1 MKQRRSNE
9 VIKIADKTFV
19 FANDLNPLTKEWD
32 LHIYLRHLITAEE
45 AIVAFFNITEQN
57 YNIKHDR
64 YEAYS
69 QDDNICIY
77 YFYYKGNKDVIMIIT
92 AFRKD

>member
-1 MKQRRSNE
+1 MKQKRPNE
-9 VIKIADKTFV
+9 VIKVSDKTFI
-19 FANDLNPLTKEWD
+19 FAKDLNPITKEWD

-45 AIVAFFNITEQN
+45 IILAFFDITEQT

-69 QDDNICIY
+69 KQDNMCIY
-77 YFYYKGNKDVIMIIT
+77 YFHYKCNKNIIMIIT
-92 AFRKD
+92 AFKKD